1 LKKNFSAI
9 LETFIR
15 EIDFQN
21 HEISLKALKK
31 LVKLAELLRVN
42 PNLLPLLINGID
54 EETKFEDWFIKKL
67 CASCLIN
74 LNK

>member
-21 HEISLKALKK
+21 HEITLKALKK

-54 EETKFEDWFIKKL
+54 SETKFEDWFIKKL

-74 LNK
+74 LR